1 MKSTENSDQCS
12 NSASDWMKE
21 ALSVASQATI
31 DVPVGCVIVRDG
43 KLIAAAHNRREM
55 DKDPVG
61 HAEILAIR
69 QAARALDSWR
79 LDGCALFTTLEPC
92 PMCAEAI
99 IQTRITALYYG
110 AYDLKSGACGSAFN
124 LFKKG
129 RIYPVPD
136 VIGGIEEEECQRI
149 LTRYFEANVRSNSN
163 NPNSNQNRHPLPP
176 DES

>member
-1 MKSTENSDQCS
+1 MKNTEDSNQFS
-12 NSASDWMKE
+12 NSAGGWMKE
-21 ALSVASQATI
+21 ALAVASQATI
-31 DVPVGCVIVRDG
+31 DVPVGCVIVKDG
-43 KLIAAAHNRREM
+43 KLVAAAHNRREA

-69 QAARALDSWR
+69 EAARVLDSWR
-79 LDGCALFTTLEPC
+79 LDGCTLFTTLEPC

-99 IQTRITALYYG
+99 IQTRITTLYYG
-110 AYDLKSGACGSAFN
+110 AYDLKSGVCGSAFN

-149 LTRYFEANVRSNSN
+149 LTSYFEANVRSNSN
-163 NPNSNQNRHPLPP
+163 NLNRHPLPP

>member
-1 MKSTENSDQCS
+1 MKSTEKSNQCS
-12 NSASDWMKE
+12 TSARDWMKE
-21 ALSVASQATI
+21 ALAVAGKASI
-31 DVPVGCVIVRDG
+31 DVPVGCVIVKDG
-43 KLIAAAHNRREM
+43 KVIAAAHNRREV

-69 QAARALDSWR
+69 EAARVLDSWR

-99 IQTRITALYYG
+99 IQTRIAALYYG

-149 LTRYFEANVRSNSN
+149 LTRYFEANVRAH
-163 NPNSNQNRHPLPP
+163 PNQNLNQHPLPP